1 MKPVLKHTVKTF
13 SPCEPEKKR
22 RCFFERHK
30 LNFFPGG
37 KPHKHPHLFPIFAH
51 MDTITGHIERITFQN
66 TENGW
71 TVARLQEAKKRDLTT
86 VVGTMTS
93 VQVGETL
100 RCHGHWKNDPNFG
113 MQFVVK
119 DYQVTQPAT
128 VRGIEKYLASGM
140 IKGVGKHFAKRIVK
154 EYGERTLDVID
165 ETPDVLREIDGIG
178 PKRLEK
184 IKAGWHEQKAIREV
198 MVFLQGHGISPTY
211 AQKVFKF
218 YGDDSIR
225 IIKKNPY
232 QLARDIWGIGFKTA
246 DQTAQKMGIDKDSD
260 MRIDAGVEYV
270 LHQLSDEG
278 HTCFPV
284 DKFLEKAQELLE
296 VEANL
301 VAARLAAIEL
311 EERILTAPLA
321 IDGEPVACV
330 WLKLFHVCEEGIGRE
345 MRRLKNGISHLRSIK
360 TAAAIPWAEEKLNLQ
375 LADNQ
380 KVAVAKSLS
389 EKVHV
394 ITGGPGTG
402 KSTITK
408 AILLVTHQLTPK
420 IMLAAPT
427 GRAAKRLS
435 EITKM
440 EASTIHVLL
449 EFDFSINGFKRNRE
463 NPLECDLL
471 IVDEASMI
479 DTVLM
484 FSLLKAIP
492 DHARL
497 ILVGDVDQLPS
508 VGAGS
513 VLDDIIASGKIP
525 VTGLTEIFRQAA
537 HSKIIVNAHRVN
549 AGLFPDVSNDKSGDF
564 FFMEE
569 DDTEKI
575 PRMIAEL
582 VHERLPKA
590 YNFDPFMDIQVL
602 SPMNR
607 GSIGNRSLNEFLQKK
622 LNPSYEPLLRAGRS
636 FHPNDKV
643 MQLRNNYDKNVF
655 NGDVGYIRH
664 IDREEQEVIVEI
676 DGRDVHYD
684 FADLDQLSL
693 AYSVS
698 IHKFQGSEC
707 PCIILPVHMSHYV
720 MLNKNLLYTGLTRGK
735 KLVIIVGQKK
745 AIWRA
750 VKNDGAMKRYTGLR
764 EVMGKI

>member
-1 MKPVLKHTVKTF
+1 
-13 SPCEPEKKR
+13 
-22 RCFFERHK
+22 
-30 LNFFPGG
+30 
-37 KPHKHPHLFPIFAH
+37 

-66 TENGW
+66 AANGW
-71 TVARLQEAKKRDLTT
+71 TVARLQEPKKRDLTT

-100 RCHGHWKNDPNFG
+100 RCQGYWKNDPNYG
-113 MQFVVK
+113 MQFVVQ

-128 VRGIEKYLASGM
+128 IRGIEKYLASGM
-140 IKGVGKHFAKRIVK
+140 IKGIGKHFAERIVS

-165 ETPDVLREIDGIG
+165 ETPDILQDIDGIG
-178 PKRLEK
+178 PKRLAK
-184 IKAGWHEQKAIREV
+184 IKSGWNEQKAIREV
-198 MVFLQGHGISPTY
+198 MVFLQGYGISPTY

-218 YGDDSIR
+218 YGEDSIR

-246 DQTAQKMGIDKDSD
+246 DQTAQKMGIGKDSD
-260 MRIDAGVEYV
+260 LRIDAGVEYV
-270 LHQLSDEG
+270 LHQLSDGG

-284 DKFLEKAQELLE
+284 EKFLEKAQELLE
-296 VEANL
+296 VDANL
-301 VAARLAAIEL
+301 VAARLAAIEQ
-311 EERILTAPLA
+311 EERILTAPLT
-321 IDGEPVACV
+321 IDGELTACV
-330 WLKLFHVCEEGIGRE
+330 WLKMFHICEEGIGKE
-345 MRRLKNGISHLRSIK
+345 MRRIQEGISSLRSVK
-360 TAAAIPWAEEKLNLQ
+360 TETAIPWAEEKLNIQ

-380 KVAVAKSLS
+380 KVAVGKSLF
-389 EKVHV
+389 EKVHI

-440 EASTIHVLL
+440 DASTIHTLL
-449 EFDFSINGFKRNRE
+449 EFDFSVNGFKRNRD

-484 FSLLKAIP
+484 FNLLKAIP
-492 DHARL
+492 THARL

-513 VLDDIIASGKIP
+513 VLDDLIDSEKIP
-525 VTGLTEIFRQAA
+525 VTRLTEIFRQAA
-537 HSKIIVNAHRVN
+537 SSTIITNAHRVN
-549 AGLFPDVSNDKSGDF
+549 AGQFPDLSNDKSGDF
-564 FFMEE
+564 FFMET
-569 DDTEKI
+569 DDSEKI
-575 PRMIAEL
+575 PEL
-582 VHERLPKA
+582 ITSLVQERLPKA
-590 YNFDPFMDIQVL
+590 YGFDPFLDIQVL

-607 GSIGNRSLNEFLQKK
+607 GTIGNRSLNEFLQKK
-622 LNPSYEPLLRAGRS
+622 LNPSYEPLVRMGRQ

-643 MQLRNNYDKNVF
+643 MQLRNNYDKEVF
-655 NGDVGYIRH
+655 NGDVGYILN

-676 DGRDVHYD
+676 DGREVCYD
-684 FADLDQLSL
+684 FTDLDQLSL

-707 PCIILPVHMSHYV
+707 PCVILPMHMTHYV

-735 KLVIIVGQKK
+735 RLVIIVGQKK
-745 AIWRA
+745 ALWRA
-750 VKNDGAMKRYTGLR
+750 VKNDGANKRYTGLG
-764 EVMGKI
+764 EVMSKF